1 MSTIAN
7 VLYDIIFF
15 GSLAALPGIAAY
27 YIVKLAARRRALFQQ
42 NMIVEEVTVERI
54 D

>member
-1 MSTIAN
+1 MSTTAH
-7 VLYDIIFF
+7 VHYDIIFF